1 MTKVLAIKS
10 SILGGYSQ
18 SGKLVDEFI
27 GHWQARHGDGQV
39 RVRDVAAEPLPLL
52 DGELI
57 AGLGGSAA
65 ELNSRQQQALA
76 LSAQLIDEVRQSD
89 VVVVAVPMYNFGIPA
104 QLKAWVDL
112 ICRAG
117 ITFRYTEQGPEGLLQ
132 GKRLLLVV
140 TAGGVHRDSATDLA
154 LAHIKTVLGFIG
166 LNNVEIAYAQGLNMG
181 DALRAQGLGEARQ
194 VLDGFLATS

>member
-1 MTKVLAIKS
+1 MAKVLAIKS
-10 SILGGYSQ
+10 SILGAYSQ

-27 GHWQARHGDGQV
+27 DLWQDRHGTEQV
-39 RVRDVAAEPLPLL
+39 KVRDVAAQPLPIL

-57 AGLGGSAA
+57 AGLAGNG
-65 ELNSRQQQALA
+65 ELNDRQQQAAA
-76 LSAQLIDEVRQSD
+76 LSMQLIDEVKQSD
-89 VVVVAVPMYNFGIPA
+89 VVVVGVPMYNFGIPA

-117 ITFRYTEQGPEGLLQ
+117 VTFRYTEQGPEGLLQ

-140 TAGGVHRDSATDLA
+140 AAGGLHRDSATDLA

-166 LNNVEIAYAQGLNMG
+166 LKQVEVAYAQGLNMG
-181 DALRAQGLGEARQ
+181 TELQARGLGEARQ
-194 VLDGFLATS
+194 VLEGFLAAS

>member
-1 MTKVLAIKS
+1 MAIKS
-10 SILGGYSQ
+10 SILGAHSQ

-27 GHWQARHGDGQV
+27 GQWQARHGAEQV
-39 RVRDVAAEPLPLL
+39 KVRDVASEPLPIL

-57 AGLGGSAA
+57 AGLAGNG
-65 ELNSRQQQALA
+65 ELNERQQQAAA
-76 LSAQLIDEVRQSD
+76 LSTSLIDEVQQAD
-89 VVVVAVPMYNFGIPA
+89 VVVVGVPMYNFGIPA

-117 ITFRYTEQGPEGLLQ
+117 VTFRYTEQGPEGLLQ

-140 TAGGVHRDSATDLA
+140 AAGGLHRDSATDLA

-166 LNNVEIAYAQGLNMG
+166 LNQVEVAYAQGLNMG
-181 DALRAQGLGEARQ
+181 PELQGRGLHEARQ
-194 VLDGFLATS
+194 VLDGFLAAS

>member
-1 MTKVLAIKS
+1 MAKVLAIKS
-10 SILGGYSQ
+10 SILGSHSQ

-27 GHWQARHGDGQV
+27 NQWQARHGAEQV
-39 RVRDVAAEPLPLL
+39 KVRDVAHEPLPIL

-57 AGLGGSAA
+57 AGLAGND
-65 ELNSRQQQALA
+65 ELNERQQQAA
-76 LSAQLIDEVRQSD
+76 ELSTSLIAEVQQAD
-89 VVVVAVPMYNFGIPA
+89 VVVVGVPMYNFGIPA

-117 ITFRYTEQGPEGLLQ
+117 VTFRYTEQGPEGLLQ

-140 TAGGVHRDSATDLA
+140 AAGGLHRDSATDLA

-166 LNNVEIAYAQGLNMG
+166 LTQVEVAYAQGLNMG
-181 DALRAQGLGEARQ
+181 PELQSRGLYEARQ
-194 VLDGFLATS
+194 VLDGFLAAS